1 MIVND
6 ELITFDEG
14 IHGLWDRKRDSP
26 ATVLLPTPPLP
37 LATTTICLTPL
48 ILDFWGG
55 APLLGMVG
63 GGFGLRFGIPYGRW
77 LSVAAGEG
85 SVDVRAGFHGSAPGQ
100 RHAEFSVGG
109 GAGGERREG
118 GEDAALWW
126 SGEMYTKATRAKSHS
141 VLTKIILSLV
151 RHFPITS
158 RPPLLPHHQK
168 PPAPHQTPSPHH
180 PFLRA
185 HYPPPPLIHCKVTYT
200 ASRSPRRTH
209 TSASP
214 FHESTNSPTHSS
226 PPAYT

>member
-6 ELITFDEG
+6 ELITLDEG

-63 GGFGLRFGIPYGRW
+63 GGFGLRFGIPYGRQ

-85 SVDVRAGFHGSAPGQ
+85 SVDVQAGFHGSAPGQ

-141 VLTKIILSLV
+141 VLTKIILSLCV
-151 RHFPITS
+151 ISQSPLDRRFSLTINN
-158 RPPLLPHHQK
+158 PLLPIR
-168 PPAPHQTPSPHH
+168 H
-180 PFLRA
+180 PLHTITSCVHTTR
-185 HYPPPPLIHCKVTYT
+185 PPPLIHCRVTYT
-200 ASRSPRRTH
+200 ASRSPRHTH

-214 FHESTNSPTHSS
+214 FHESTNPHTHSS